1 MSMTKK
7 EGLKVLKLVSD
18 LFDVEFD
25 ENKGKSWLNI
35 LMKHGDYQE
44 TIKNVE
50 RRAVDGSRFKPR
62 ISEIV
67 IKPVKKNNFKNEY
80 DETKS
85 HAYKKRNDE
94 QYALVIN
101 KLEKLRNKLYKEVEK
116 DEEQRI

>member
-25 ENKGKSWLNI
+25 EDKGKSWLII
-35 LMKHGDYQE
+35 LMKHGDYEE
-44 TIKNVE
+44 TIKNIE
-50 RRAVDGSRFKPR
+50 RRAVDGSRFKPK

-67 IKPVKKNNFKNEY
+67 IKPINKNSFKNDY
-80 DETKS
+80 DQKKS

-94 QYALVIN
+94 QYALVIK
-101 KLEKLRNKLYKEVEK
+101 KLEGLRNKLYREVEQ
-116 DEEQRI
+116 DER